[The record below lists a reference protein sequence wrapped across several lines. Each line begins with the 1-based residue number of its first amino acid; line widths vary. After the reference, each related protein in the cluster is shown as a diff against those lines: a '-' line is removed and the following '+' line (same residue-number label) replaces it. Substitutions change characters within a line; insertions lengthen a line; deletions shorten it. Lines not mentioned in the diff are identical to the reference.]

1 MDMNYIRAIVRE
13 MEDELTQRKT
23 TFIKLINGGKMTKA
37 EANMRYLRLEEAKK
51 LMEAYLKDE
60 HTKIALNYTPDEIAE
75 ELMTEIGFR
84 KKVYGFKVFKQE
96 MTKFDVER
104 KIGYFQFAYNL
115 IAPPKPKVAP
125 EPPSLFD
132 APKPNNEKQLQ
143 FLKTWGLAFRQ
154 GLKDNPT
161 RTDYAQFE
169 KMCLDAYNQMTGG
182 RILFNTHLEDAFMT
196 FRDYL
201 YKLNAEKA
209 FSSGIY
215 EGHLA
220 NLAAIEEQL
229 LLTV

>member
-1 MDMNYIRAIVRE
+1 MDMNYIRAIVAE
-13 MEDELTQRKT
+13 ITGELTQRKP
-23 TFIKLINGGKMTKA
+23 TFLRLINEGKMTKV
-37 EANMRYLRLEEAKK
+37 EANMRFLRLEEAKK
-51 LMEAYLKDE
+51 LLEAYLEDK
-60 HTKIALNYTPDEIAE
+60 HTKVALNFTPEEIGE
-75 ELMTEIGFR
+75 ELLTEITFR
-84 KKVYGFKVFKQE
+84 KKVYSFKVFKQE
-96 MTKFDVER
+96 MTKFEMER
-104 KIGYFQFAYNL
+104 KIGYFQFAHTL
-115 IAPPKPKVAP
+115 ITPPKPKVAP

-132 APKPNNEKQLQ
+132 APKPDNSKQLA

-154 GLKDNPT
+154 ALKDNPT
-161 RTDYAQFE
+161 RADYAQFE

-201 YKLNAEKA
+201 YKLNEERA

-229 LLTV
+229 LLTF